1 MVPNNQFLCG
11 EDDFAAWSQ
20 TRKNMRM
27 EDFYRWQ
34 RKRLDVLM
42 DGTQPEGGRW
52 NFDAEN
58 RKPPPKDGRSWPAL
72 RRFPLDQTDHDVLQ
86 RLPNSWGSEPDGT
99 WPVTRSQALERLEE
113 FVAEGLPEFGAFE
126 DAMLKDEWKLSHS
139 CLSSSMNLGLLHPS
153 EVIAAVENAYRNG
166 TAPINS
172 VEGYIRQVLGWR
184 EYVWACTGCGCPSI
198 YIPIF
203 LRQINQFHPCSSGK
217 RRPKWFALKQ
227 Q

>member
-1 MVPNNQFLCG
+1 MSEKAKPSVWVFGDQLNVNIESLRGRSAEDCRVLFVESEHKILSKPWHTQRQHLIISAMSHFAAELVEAGYEVDYRRASSYEEGLRMHCEDFSVGEVVAMAPASWGGRKLLERLGVAMVPNNQFLCG

-72 RRFPLDQTDHDVLQ
+72 RRFPLDQTDHAVLH
-86 RLPNSWGSEPDGT
+86 RLPNSCVAEPNGT
-99 WPVTRSQALERLEE
+99 CPVT
-113 FVAEGLPEFGAFE
+113 
-126 DAMLKDEWKLSHS
+126 
-139 CLSSSMNLGLLHPS
+139 
-153 EVIAAVENAYRNG
+153 
-166 TAPINS
+166 
-172 VEGYIRQVLGWR
+172 
-184 EYVWACTGCGCPSI
+184 
-198 YIPIF
+198 
-203 LRQINQFHPCSSGK
+203 
-217 RRPKWFALKQ
+217 
-227 Q
+227 